1 MPQKIR
7 IALDAMGGDVG
18 ASVVI
23 PGAAIALSRHPDTEF
38 LLFGDRA
45 QIEVQLAKHPAM
57 AAASRV
63 IHTDVAVSMQDKPSQ
78 ALRRGRKTSSMWL
91 AIDAVKKGDADVAVS
106 AGNTGALMAMARFNL
121 HTLPGIDRPAIA
133 AVWPTLRGDC
143 VVGET
148 SLQIELVRNGWAV
161 ARHAAME
168 SWQAIALEQKRGL
181 WRGPFVAPERW
192 RKGERL
198 IGE

>member
-78 ALRRGRKTSSMWL
+78 ALRRRQKGRCRRRGFSRQYGC
-91 AIDAVKKGDADVAVS
+91 ADGDGEVQPAYA
-106 AGNTGALMAMARFNL
+106 ARN
-121 HTLPGIDRPAIA
+121 
-133 AVWPTLRGDC
+133 
-143 VVGET
+143 
-148 SLQIELVRNGWAV
+148 
-161 ARHAAME
+161 
-168 SWQAIALEQKRGL
+168 
-181 WRGPFVAPERW
+181 
-192 RKGERL
+192 
-198 IGE
+198 